1 MSDETTQGAGF
12 PPRSEYE
19 GAPPRAEEAE
29 ALPVAAPAAEAGPR
43 VFPQH
48 YALLFGHVACVLGFL
63 GVWERAEH
71 FGTEVRGTAM
81 ISASVVGLYAVY
93 GTIVGVL
100 NILHGR
106 LRGMLSAFFTGFL
119 ATLFAFQAL
128 QRTWRHETYRSFG
141 TVQEDVGS
149 FFGAARAWVGQFG
162 PGALLTFAGGII
174 VLSVFVKAFLPRKQP
189 ASQPAPSRRRK

>member
-1 MSDETTQGAGF
+1 MSDETTQGAGV
-12 PPRSEYE
+12 PPHADHE
-19 GAPPRAEEAE
+19 GAGLRAEE
-29 ALPVAAPAAEAGPR
+29 ALPVAPAVEAGPR

-48 YALLFGHVACVLGFL
+48 YALLFGHVACVLGFF

-93 GTIVGVL
+93 GTVVGVL

-106 LRGMLSAFFTGFL
+106 LKGMLSAFFTGFL

-128 QRTWRHETYRSFG
+128 QRTWRHENYRAFG
-141 TVQEDVGS
+141 TVQEEVGG
-149 FFGAARAWVGQFG
+149 FFQAVRAWFGQFG
-162 PGALLTFAGGII
+162 PGALLTLAGGII

-189 ASQPAPSRRRK
+189 AATPASARRRK